1 MTTATSRRTTSFRR
15 RVAVS
20 ALAGVSILLAAAS
33 PAAAAAAPGDGFWYF
48 DDFHIADHHAA
59 GLTGEGITIA
69 VLDSPVNIDLP
80 TLADANIEVREPS
93 FCYGPDGEPAPA
105 TSTELTGALSAYH
118 GTNVVSYIAGTGDGY
133 PGQTG
138 VRGIAPG
145 AKVLYYA
152 VSLSDGLEAGGEV
165 IDCLDE
171 NGTHLGDEVNTAMN
185 EALDAGADII
195 SISSGYNAAAMGD
208 AYNRA
213 IREGVIVV
221 GSVANTNEL
230 QISLGFPAGANGAV
244 GVQAGSIDFQ
254 IQGTDGVPN
263 KDTSTMVVAPGIG
276 IITQGSRDGA
286 WEDQPVTQGTSLAA
300 PMIPGY
306 LALAWQKYPD
316 ATGNQMLQSLIRS
329 PWDDDQVHFDS
340 TGLVGFGFPTA
351 TRMIERDPSGYP
363 DVNPFLDVR
372 PANAPA
378 TAELL
383 EGPAQSSAA
392 NPPEEPATDSSMP
405 VMTVVIVGVGVGSL
419 VLVGA
424 IIAVV
429 LAARRSKRAAAAHL
443 RGAVRR

>member
-1 MTTATSRRTTSFRR
+1 MTTATSRRTTTSRR
-15 RVAVS
+15 RIAVS

-33 PAAAAAAPGDGFWYF
+33 PAAAAAGSNDGFWYF
-48 DDFHIADHHAA
+48 DDFHIAEHHAA
-59 GLTGEGITIA
+59 GLTGEGVTIA
-69 VLDSPVNIDLP
+69 VLDSPVNTDLP

-105 TSTELTGALSAYH
+105 TSTELAGQFSAYH
-118 GTNVVSYIAGTGDGY
+118 GTNVVSYIAGTGDGF
-133 PGQTG
+133 PGQAG
-138 VRGIAPG
+138 VKGIAPG

-171 NGTHLGDEVNTAMN
+171 NGTHLGDEVNEAMN
-185 EALDAGADII
+185 EALDAGADIV

-208 AYNRA
+208 AYSRA

-254 IQGTDGVPN
+254 IQDTDGVPN

-329 PWDDDQVHFDS
+329 PWDDDQVHFDP

-351 TRMIERDPSGYP
+351 TRMIERDPSQYP
-363 DVNPFLDVR
+363 DANPFIDIR

-383 EGPAQSSAA
+383 AAPAQSSAA
-392 NPPEEPATDSSMP
+392 SPPEDQTTESSLP
-405 VMTVVIVGVGVGSL
+405 VMTVVFIGVGSL
-419 VLVGA
+419 VLLGA
-424 IIAVV
+424 IILVV
-429 LAARRSKRAAAAHL
+429 ILTVRRSTSRPSLEERSRA
-443 RGAVRR
+443 